1 MTNIEKAMLDSGLS
15 VKEVAAKIGV
25 SSSAVSQWAKGTKK
39 PKHNNLLQLAEVFNC
54 SVGYLMGINEIDP
67 AIQTESEI
75 DSDLTYL
82 LSDLSKGEKE
92 KVKIFVAGLRANRPE
107 E

>member
-1 MTNIEKAMLDSGLS
+1 MTNLEKARRDSGLS
-15 VKEVAAKIGV
+15 IKEVAAIIGV
-25 SSSAVSQWAKGTKK
+25 SSSAVSQWEKGTKK
-39 PKHNNLLQLAEVFNC
+39 PRRENLLQLAEALNC
-54 SVGYLMGINEIDP
+54 SVNFLMGINEIDP

-75 DSDLTYL
+75 DSELSYL
-82 LSDLSKGEKE
+82 LSDLSKAEKE